1 MDYEHTLVTSGE
13 KIQSFWDSSKY
24 AKTHGD
30 GYTYSQTF
38 TDEPL
43 TGGATAEHVKLAY
56 TSYKTGLF
64 DYDAATGRYLVSQY
78 QAPYV
83 DGNTGEQVSAVNL
96 LLLETNISVISGDK
110 EGRLKVRTTGEG
122 DGLLCRNGQECSH
135 PLEPCGPGTSPFV
148 YTTADGQPLA
158 LGRGNSYVCIMDPKT
173 SKVDVLLVN

>member
-13 KIQSFWDSSKY
+13 KIQSFWDGSKY

-122 DGLLCRNGQECSH
+122 DGLLCRNGQSVPIHWRRADRNSH
-135 PLEPCGPGTSPFV
+135 FV
-148 YTTADGQPLA
+148 YTTG
-158 LGRGNSYVCIMDPKT
+158 GRPAAGLWAGETATSASWTPKPVKWNAPDT
-173 SKVDVLLVN
+173 